1 MLELEEKFTH
11 LQEQIN
17 LKKNLLLKKQKEIK
31 KNAKTNE
38 HLERLSKEYIE
49 DFNKTGTELIG
60 GLEMLQKHITQLISS
75 DHLSELNKKDAEF
88 ELQNVK
94 QEIKR
99 VKKQFEII

>member
-1 MLELEEKFTH
+1 MLEMEEKFTH

-17 LKKNLLLKKQKEIK
+17 LKKNLLLKKQREIK

-38 HLERLSKEYIE
+38 YLERLSKEYIE
-49 DFNKTGTELIG
+49 DFNKTGAELVE
-60 GLEMLQKHITQLISS
+60 GLEMLQKYITQLISS
-75 DHLSELNKKDAEF
+75 GHLSELNKKDAEV
-88 ELQNVK
+88 ELHHVK